1 MVTPVSELEAEVLSL
16 PAADRARL
24 VERLIASFEPRF
36 DQQQAWQEQA
46 EQRRADVKAADVSMV
61 RGDEALARVRA
72 RLG

>member
-1 MVTPVSELEAEVLSL
+1 MATPVSELEAEVLSL

-36 DQQQAWQEQA
+36 DQQHAWQDQA